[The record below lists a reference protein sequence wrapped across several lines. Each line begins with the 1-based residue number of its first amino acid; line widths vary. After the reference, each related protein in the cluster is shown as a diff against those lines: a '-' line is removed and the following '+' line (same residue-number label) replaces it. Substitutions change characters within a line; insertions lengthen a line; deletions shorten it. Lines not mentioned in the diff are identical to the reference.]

1 MTMNGAMI
9 SLTSTSAKSLIRRA
23 LFGGLVALACVNG
36 SLAAE
41 PNPDFTIKTKY
52 IDASITLDGTIRAN
66 APLTDNLLAEG
77 KHWIKKNRA
86 EAAKEFKTSPE
97 LFRDGRAWVFERGYS
112 QTAKAGECYVSIVR
126 TDYVYTGGA
135 HPNTFI
141 DTILWDDGAKK
152 QISVRPFFKETADNG
167 PTLKALRA
175 AAIAAVK
182 AEKKERGIDDSGTID
197 WYKGVEPTL
206 LKVGAVSLAPSTI
219 ADKSAGLKFHY
230 SPYAVGPYAEGPYT
244 VFVPWETF
252 KAYLSPQ
259 GLAIFAGNQPSGAE
273 LERQ

>member
-1 MTMNGAMI
+1 MI
-9 SLTSTSAKSLIRRA
+9 SLTSTSAKSLIRRV
-23 LFGGLVALACVNG
+23 LLGGLIAFACVNG
-36 SLAAE
+36 TLAAE
-41 PNPDFTIKTKY
+41 PNPDFTVKTKY
-52 IDASITLDGTIRAN
+52 INGSVTLEKQIKAN
-66 APLTDNLLAEG
+66 APLADNLLAEG
-77 KHWIKKNRA
+77 KHWIEKNRA
-86 EAAKEFKTSPE
+86 ESAKEFKTSPE
-97 LFRDGRAWVFERGYS
+97 LFRDGHAWVFERGYS
-112 QTAKAGECYVSIVR
+112 QTAQAGGRYVSIVR

-141 DTILWDDGAKK
+141 NTILWDDQAKK
-152 QISVRPFFKETADNG
+152 QINVRPFFKETADNG

-175 AAIAAVK
+175 AAIAAVQ

-197 WYKGVEPTL
+197 WYKGIEPTL

-219 ADKSAGLKFHY
+219 ADKSAGLEFHY

-259 GLAIFAGNQPSGAE
+259 GLAIFAGNQPSGAK